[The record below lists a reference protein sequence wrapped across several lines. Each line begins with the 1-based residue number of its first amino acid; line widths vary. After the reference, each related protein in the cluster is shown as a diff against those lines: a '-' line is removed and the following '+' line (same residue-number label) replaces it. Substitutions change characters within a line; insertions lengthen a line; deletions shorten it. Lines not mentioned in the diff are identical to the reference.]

1 MVICDTPVAVARSQ
15 DPRVRAFLDA
25 LPPIPG
31 A

>member
-1 MVICDTPVAVARSQ
+1 VAVARSQ
-15 DPRVRAFLDA
+15 DARVRAFLDA